1 LIWPIARRVAK
12 TIPSMPARR
21 YATAGLVAFVGVLLS
36 LVVWLRADQERRNG
50 VSAMLE
56 GLADRSTGALE
67 SAMQRETDSLRG
79 LAAVWQIH
87 DPDLSQTWLLE
98 AGMVLDHFSAVRWIA
113 WVTADST
120 RLRFAGRDTSDQMD
134 PDKLHHARV
143 QLTSGV
149 VSYHEHWTDAYAL
162 DVYQPVHLPNGKHG
176 VLVGELRMDSVWMAR
191 QPGSVGFRSVT
202 IESDQGG
209 RVVLRDLPSDLAPS
223 WMRVRRTLTSPA
235 GGTLTVEWAPSDG
248 FVRQIMTPWPL
259 LFLLTGVFLSVAL
272 GILLLSFLRLR
283 DFSEALQATNRA
295 LEGQMHE
302 LSKRDRELR
311 VLNEE
316 LGDRVQLRTEELT
329 QALREL
335 EALNHSVSHDLRSPI
350 GAILNFAAVLDED
363 YGERL
368 DAEGRRFLDRIRA
381 AAGRASQLLDSLAEL
396 SASHAGAD
404 RTRMLD
410 MTDLAQRAFIEAAG
424 REGDSS
430 NVRFSVDALPA
441 ALGDPE
447 LVHRALVN
455 LIGNA
460 LKYSRGRDVRV
471 LHVSGQCNSTENIY
485 TVRDNGRG
493 FDPARA
499 TEVFEPFR
507 RLHETDV
514 EGSGLGLAIVAKV
527 IGRLGGRAWAESDGV
542 TGASFSFTLPRPER
556 STHGEDDPARG

>member
-1 LIWPIARRVAK
+1 
-12 TIPSMPARR
+12 MPARR
-21 YATAGLVAFVGVLLS
+21 YATAGLVAFIGVLLS
-36 LVVWLRADQERRNG
+36 LVVWLRAESERRTG
-50 VSAMLE
+50 VSAML
-56 GLADRSTGALE
+56 GDLADRSTGALE
-67 SAMQRETDSLRG
+67 SAIQRETDALRG
-79 LAAVWQIH
+79 LSAVWQVH
-87 DPDLSQTWLLE
+87 DPDLSETWLLE
-98 AGMVLDHFSAVRWIA
+98 AGMVFDHFAGVRWIA
-113 WVTADST
+113 WVTEDST
-120 RLRFAGRDTSDQMD
+120 RVAFAGRDTSDRMD
-134 PDKLHHARV
+134 PEKLHQARF
-143 QLTSGV
+143 QLTSGAA
-149 VSYHEHWTDAYAL
+149 SYHEHWTDAYEL
-162 DVYQPVHLPNGKHG
+162 DVYQPVHLPNGKQA

-191 QPGSVGFRSVT
+191 QPGHAGFRT
-202 IESDQGG
+202 IYLENDQDG
-209 RVVLRDLPSDLAPS
+209 RVVLLDMPSDLAPS
-223 WMRVRRTLTSPA
+223 WMHVRRTLTSPA
-235 GGTLTVEWAPSDG
+235 GGTLTVHWVPSNA
-248 FVRQIMTPWPL
+248 FVLQIVTPWPL

-272 GILLLSFLRLR
+272 GVLLLSFLRLR

-302 LSKRDRELR
+302 LSDRDRELR

-316 LGDRVQLRTEELT
+316 LGDRVHMRTEELT

-363 YGERL
+363 YGGRL
-368 DAEGRRFLDRIRA
+368 DAEGRRFLERIRA

-404 RTRMLD
+404 RTRLLD
-410 MTDLAQRAFIEAAG
+410 MSDLAQRAFVEAAG

-430 NVRFSVDALPA
+430 NVRFSVDALPP

-447 LVHRALVN
+447 LVHRAFVN

-460 LKYSRGRDVRV
+460 LKYSRGRDVRI
-471 LHVSGQCNSTENIY
+471 LHVGGHADSSQSIY
-485 TVRDNGRG
+485 TVQDNGRG

-527 IGRLGGRAWAESDGV
+527 IGRLGGRTWAESDGV
-542 TGASFSFTLPRPER
+542 TGATFSFTLPRPER
-556 STHGEDDPARG
+556 STHGKDDPARG

>member
-1 LIWPIARRVAK
+1 
-12 TIPSMPARR
+12 MPARR

-36 LVVWLRADQERRNG
+36 LVVWLRADSERRDG

-56 GLADRSTGALE
+56 DLADRSTGALE
-67 SAMQRETDSLRG
+67 ASIQREADGLRG
-79 LAAVWQIH
+79 LSAVWQIH
-87 DPDLSQTWLLE
+87 DPDHSQTWLLE
-98 AGMVLDHFSAVRWIA
+98 AGMVLDHFTGVRWIA

-120 RLRFAGRDTSDQMD
+120 RFAFAGRDTSDRMN
-134 PDKLHHARV
+134 PEKLRQARFH
-143 QLTSGV
+143 LTSGV
-149 VSYHEHWTDAYAL
+149 ASYHERWTDAYEL
-162 DVYQPVHLPNGKHG
+162 DVYQPVHGPNGQQG
-176 VLVGELRMDSVWMAR
+176 VLVGEIHMDSVWMAR
-191 QPGSVGFRSVT
+191 QPGHAGFRAAHL
-202 IESDQGG
+202 ENDQGG
-209 RVVLRDLPSDLAPS
+209 RVVLRDMPSDFAPS

-235 GGTLTVEWAPSDG
+235 GSILTIEWVPSNA
-248 FVRQIMTPWPL
+248 FARQIVTPWPVM
-259 LFLLTGVFLSVAL
+259 FLLTGVFLSLAL
-272 GILLLSFLRLR
+272 GVLLLSFLRLR

-302 LSKRDRELR
+302 LSERDRELR

-316 LGDRVQLRTEELT
+316 LGDRVQHRTEELT

-363 YGERL
+363 YGQRL

-381 AAGRASQLLDSLAEL
+381 AAGRASELLDSLAEL
-396 SASHAGAD
+396 SASHASAD

-410 MTDLAQRAFIEAAG
+410 MTDLAQRAFVEAAG

-430 NVRFSVDALPA
+430 NVRFSVDALPPA
-441 ALGDPE
+441 VGDPD
-447 LVHRALVN
+447 LVHRAFVN

-460 LKYSRGRDVRV
+460 LKYSRGREVRI
-471 LHVSGQCNSTENIY
+471 LHVGGQGNSTENIY

-499 TEVFEPFR
+499 AEAFEPFR

-527 IGRLGGRAWAESDGV
+527 IGRLGGRTWAESDGV
-542 TGASFSFTLPRPER
+542 TGATFSFTLPRPER